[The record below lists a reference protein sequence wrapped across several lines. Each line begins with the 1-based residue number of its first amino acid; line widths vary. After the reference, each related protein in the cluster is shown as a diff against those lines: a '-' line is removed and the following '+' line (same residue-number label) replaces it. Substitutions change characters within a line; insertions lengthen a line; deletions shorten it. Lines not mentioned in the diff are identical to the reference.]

1 MPCIE
6 NLLRAFAAQDE
17 AQRSTTNSGEFER
30 GVSSTLTELHM
41 AINANMSQ
49 PDGFPDINMSSR
61 ADRLDGLYRYFFEH
75 YLRTLGALLHEL
87 SLTRSSSF
95 PQKRSAGRGSSVRK

>member
-17 AQRSTTNSGEFER
+17 AQRTTTSGEFER

-41 AINANMSQ
+41 AINDNMSQ
-49 PDGFPDINMSSR
+49 PDGGFPDINMSSR
-61 ADRLDGLYRYFFEH
+61 ADRLDCLFQYFFDH
-75 YLRTLGALLHEL
+75 YLREC
-87 SLTRSSSF
+87 
-95 PQKRSAGRGSSVRK
+95 AGSWRRA